1 LVILRMSLIKKATQ
15 GKVPVYFVLAHGK
28 DYSPS
33 SQTVTSVPKGKNLI
47 LPVDLGETLSYAGAE
62 ELAKRLGDRNNLNNL
77 LLNLPSKFTLLK
89 ETEQFPDTVLSFYD
103 EYFWTGIYELPRA
116 VLKRGLR
123 KEIHSAMNV
132 NMATTPPRKRLSTF
146 LNENPNEEAIFI
158 VASCRGVKGVP
169 SDEIYGTKTKVAKR
183 TSEQKRKL
191 VETKKDVMRTSKK
204 RPTSKSAGK
213 SMDKK
218 RKVEPSKKRKR
229 TPNESSRKKAKI
241 STSSPIQAITQKIN
255 AMKI

>member
-1 LVILRMSLIKKATQ
+1 MSLIKKATQ

-103 EYFWTGIYELPRA
+103 EYFWTGIYELPFF
-116 VLKRGLR
+116 
-123 KEIHSAMNV
+123 HW
-132 NMATTPPRKRLSTF
+132 T
-146 LNENPNEEAIFI
+146 
-158 VASCRGVKGVP
+158 
-169 SDEIYGTKTKVAKR
+169 
-183 TSEQKRKL
+183 
-191 VETKKDVMRTSKK
+191 
-204 RPTSKSAGK
+204 
-213 SMDKK
+213 
-218 RKVEPSKKRKR
+218 
-229 TPNESSRKKAKI
+229 
-241 STSSPIQAITQKIN
+241 
-255 AMKI
+255 